1 MGAGLTGLLRS
12 QTKQAATPTS
22 ATRARPGGGRAE
34 LFKAA
39 APSSATEGQ
48 GWGQVPSTARA
59 GAGGCWAGC
68 SRQHTEPAQRTSQW
82 GLLGPP
88 THSPTLGGIQSL
100 SLFPPAHP
108 EPAQMTSQWGL
119 LGSPALTP
127 EPMLQDQA
135 TTGPTPCNDTEP
147 SRSHQRQDSWP
158 PRPQEPLGP
167 SLFRGWQGGRGS
179 DTPGRAL
186 QQAPTAADGPQA
198 SGRIPHLWCKKANNL
213 SEQPRPLEQHPR
225 TFSRSRGHLRQQ
237 CREDSRL
244 LCKNAPFK

>member
-1 MGAGLTGLLRS
+1 MGSLG
-12 QTKQAATPTS
+12 
-22 ATRARPGGGRAE
+22 
-34 LFKAA
+34 
-39 APSSATEGQ
+39 APHSLPDFRG
-48 GWGQVPSTARA
+48 
-59 GAGGCWAGC
+59 
-68 SRQHTEPAQRTSQW
+68 HTEPEPAPASTPRTSSDDLPV
-82 GLLGPP
+82 GSLG
-88 THSPTLGGIQSL
+88 
-100 SLFPPAHP
+100 A
-108 EPAQMTSQWGL
+108 
-119 LGSPALTP
+119 PALTP

-225 TFSRSRGHLRQQ
+225 TFSRSRGHLMGQLSLGASVVQQ
-237 CREDSRL
+237 QGAALHPLSGRTR
-244 LCKNAPFK
+244 N